1 MLADRGA
8 RRARHGLI
16 VAEIALA
23 VMLALGAGVLLRSF
37 LNLQR
42 VNTGVDAATVV
53 TMRLTLPQ
61 EQYRTG
67 EAITAFFEELARR
80 VDALPNVARAV
91 SPLHQGPPPPADDG
105 ENSAEDCKDAPQ
117 ELRLTVGAICRRHGS
132 LLIEPPQARP
142 SEGRRRVVPTAA
154 GRALKSARQDR

>member
-53 TMRLTLPQ
+53 N
-61 EQYRTG
+61 
-67 EAITAFFEELARR
+67 
-80 VDALPNVARAV
+80 DAL
-91 SPLHQGPPPPADDG
+91 
-105 ENSAEDCKDAPQ
+105 DA
-117 ELRLTVGAICRRHGS
+117 
-132 LLIEPPQARP
+132 
-142 SEGRRRVVPTAA
+142 AA
-154 GRALKSARQDR
+154 GTVPDR